1 MRVDQAAVNYIL
13 TFQAGLLANEVDFE
27 QKPEEDE
34 PEPLRM
40 EHFYLALIILGVGL
54 VLSACIFMAE
64 IIIKRL
70 GQRERD
76 RENHGL

>member
-1 MRVDQAAVNYIL
+1 MV
-13 TFQAGLLANEVDFE
+13 TEVPFN
-27 QKPEEDE
+27 KPEEEE
-34 PEPLRM
+34 PLEPLRM

>member
-1 MRVDQAAVNYIL
+1 MVNVVP
-13 TFQAGLLANEVDFE
+13 FN
-27 QKPEEDE
+27 KPEEEE
-34 PEPLRM
+34 PLEPLRM

>member
-1 MRVDQAAVNYIL
+1 MV
-13 TFQAGLLANEVDFE
+13 TEVPFNR
-27 QKPEEDE
+27 PEEEE
-34 PEPLRM
+34 PLEPLRM

-54 VLSACIFMAE
+54 FLSALVFIAE

-76 RENHGL
+76 RASPEL

>member
-1 MRVDQAAVNYIL
+1 MVI
-13 TFQAGLLANEVDFE
+13 EVPFN
-27 QKPEEDE
+27 KPEEEE
-34 PEPLRM
+34 PLEPLRM